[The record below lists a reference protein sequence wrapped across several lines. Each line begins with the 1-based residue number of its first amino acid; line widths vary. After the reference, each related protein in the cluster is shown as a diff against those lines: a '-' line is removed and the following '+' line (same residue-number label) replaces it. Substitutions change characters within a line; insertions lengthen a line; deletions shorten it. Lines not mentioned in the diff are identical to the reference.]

1 MARIWTSCFSGIGRL
16 VEFRQYLSKVQQG
29 DRLIGPTMDEAKR
42 DFARINTGCLLSPG
56 LP

>member
-1 MARIWTSCFSGIGRL
+1 MARIWTNCFSGIGRL
-16 VEFRQYLSKVQQG
+16 VEFRQYLSKLQQG

-42 DFARINTGCLLSPG
+42 DFGRIHTGCLLSPG